1 LNNFVINIS
10 DIPHIIYFVTQDR
23 QPPHHHVKNN
33 HYASMPKM
41 AIIVNRHPANIDAY
55 LVRGYRLKD
64 LFRAAQGVIDLQHK
78 GGEGYQFC

>member
-1 LNNFVINIS
+1 
-10 DIPHIIYFVTQDR
+10 
-23 QPPHHHVKNN
+23 
-33 HYASMPKM
+33 M

-78 GGEGYQFC
+78 GSEGYQFC